1 MCSSSAPTSPRS
13 CSNLGR
19 AAPATPDGS
28 RWAPATS
35 VPTSASWSAWSPRW
49 NRRIERIPA
58 GHDSLPISVEN
69 PFIIAA
75 LEEFA
80 GLARLLGT
88 ANRDLEKRAR
98 MLLGRLFGESRK
110 AGIRLWLIAQ

>member
-1 MCSSSAPTSPRS
+1 M
-13 CSNLGR
+13 
-19 AAPATPDGS
+19 
-28 RWAPATS
+28 
-35 VPTSASWSAWSPRW
+35 PTSASWSAWSPRW